1 MTNEELTLFNQ
12 MNATA
17 AGRCVCP
24 IELLVAP
31 DFTGRVIVHMQGGQ
45 VLFQERLL
53 PNVRVATLEGFIQL
67 ATEAGFMRSTNNEKG
82 E

>member
-1 MTNEELTLFNQ
+1 MNNEERILFNQ

-17 AGRCVCP
+17 DGRCICP

-31 DFTGRVIVHMQGGQ
+31 DFTGRVIVHMQEGQ
-45 VLFQERLL
+45 VICQERLL

-67 ATEAGFMRSTNNEKG
+67 AIESGFMRSTTDEDG